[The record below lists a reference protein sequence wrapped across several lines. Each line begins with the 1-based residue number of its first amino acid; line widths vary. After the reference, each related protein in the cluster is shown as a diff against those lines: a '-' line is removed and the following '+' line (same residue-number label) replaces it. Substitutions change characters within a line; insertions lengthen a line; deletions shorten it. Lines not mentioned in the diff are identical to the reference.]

1 MKLTTEQEA
10 LLDLLV
16 QVEELETEKY
26 YKKSELLYKIGD
38 LGLEENG
45 FDWRDELERLRAL
58 EDNGLIKFE
67 YEELDEEDIEV
78 YDLEVLEAGR
88 EYIEQMRK
96 SNANEKKGAKRSLLD
111 SVNVKGSLNLGLAT
125 ISVEKKDKEQF
136 LIETGQ
142 GDIFKSLVATKRT
155 QKYVI
160 GEIYFF

>member
-96 SNANEKKGAKRSLLD
+96 SNADEKKGAKRSLLD

-125 ISVEKKDKEQF
+125 ISVENKDKE
-136 LIETGQ
+136 
-142 GDIFKSLVATKRT
+142 
-155 QKYVI
+155 
-160 GEIYFF
+160 

>member
-96 SNANEKKGAKRSLLD
+96 
-111 SVNVKGSLNLGLAT
+111 
-125 ISVEKKDKEQF
+125 
-136 LIETGQ
+136 
-142 GDIFKSLVATKRT
+142 
-155 QKYVI
+155 
-160 GEIYFF
+160 

>member
-125 ISVEKKDKEQF
+125 ISVEKKDKE
-136 LIETGQ
+136 
-142 GDIFKSLVATKRT
+142 
-155 QKYVI
+155 
-160 GEIYFF
+160 